1 LAELLY
7 WSEKKW
13 RVELMRST
21 HSYRLFKAPLA
32 AKLERWHLQQS
43 LRYAFAAIVVSGSVQ
58 FTLMPLLVIH
68 FHRISIAA
76 LVLNIGVSILMM
88 LMTVSALVAL
98 PLNSLSAAL
107 AMPFIETAN
116 ALNWLMVNSVV
127 PFAQLRIASLRV
139 PEYSGKAAAI
149 YVLYFVPLLLLA
161 IRLAQWRP
169 VLALKKPANNVSPR
183 RVKLLLVTQ
192 WVLVVLLIMHPFSE
206 RRTHGKLRIDFL
218 DVGQG
223 DSALLQTPDG
233 STILIDGGG
242 RPVFKRSQSTEETF
256 ERDSRSIGD
265 AVVSEFLWTSGLDG
279 VDYILPTHADADHI
293 DGLRDVLRSFN
304 VRAALVGRIPK
315 EDPEFDLFHAAA
327 NEQSVPITTVSSG
340 DRLQFGEVSIDV
352 LWPADDVN
360 GRSQNNDS
368 VVLRI
373 TFGRHS
379 ILMTGDIEVAAESAL
394 LRMGYELHADV
405 VKVAHHGSKTSSIQ
419 SFVSA
424 TGARLALI
432 SVGRKS
438 MFGHPHADVLER
450 WRASGAEVLTTG
462 KCGTITVETDGKE
475 MEVSTFVQ
483 NGDCRY

>member
-1 LAELLY
+1 
-7 WSEKKW
+7 
-13 RVELMRST
+13 
-21 HSYRLFKAPLA
+21 
-32 AKLERWHLQQS
+32 
-43 LRYAFAAIVVSGSVQ
+43 
-58 FTLMPLLVIH
+58 
-68 FHRISIAA
+68 
-76 LVLNIGVSILMM
+76 
-88 LMTVSALVAL
+88 
-98 PLNSLSAAL
+98 
-107 AMPFIETAN
+107 
-116 ALNWLMVNSVV
+116 MVNSVV

-139 PEYSGKAAAI
+139 PEYSGKPAAI

-192 WVLVVLLIMHPFSE
+192 LVLVVLLIMHPFSE
-206 RRTHGKLRIDFL
+206 RRTHGRLRLDFL

-223 DSALLQTPDG
+223 DAALLQTPDG

-242 RPVFKRSQSTEETF
+242 RPVIRLREASGEETF

-265 AVVSEFLWTSGLDG
+265 AVVSEFLWTSGLDR

-315 EDPEFDLFHAAA
+315 EDPEFDLFHDAA
-327 NEQSVPITTVSSG
+327 NAQSVPITTVSSG
-340 DRLQFGEVSIDV
+340 DRLQFGEVSIEV

-394 LRMGYELHADV
+394 LRVGSELHADV
-405 VKVAHHGSKTSSIQ
+405 VKVAHHGSKTSSTQ
-419 SFVSA
+419 GFVNA

-438 MFGHPHADVLER
+438 MFGHPHADVLQR

-462 KCGTITVETDGKE
+462 RCGTVTVETDGKE
-475 MEVSTFVQ
+475 MQVSTFVEHA
-483 NGDCRY
+483 DCR